1 MVWQLLAL
9 MPWSGCESGKKK
21 KTGGMNQLG
30 ARIIGMILMAFI
42 VVVLVL
48 IVYRF
53 IQAMDGEPKP
63 NRPATPPTTRQQPPP
78 EQPKNTD
85 QNNDARYDF
94 YQELAHRR
102 AEVDAE
108 IERKTEETNV
118 ITDMEG
124 NYFRVQVG
132 AFREKEQADRMRA
145 RMILRDY
152 PVTIVQSGQF
162 YLVQV
167 GPYQEKAYAQTIQKR
182 LQRQGVD
189 TLLKAYVKSQ

>member
-1 MVWQLLAL
+1 M
-9 MPWSGCESGKKK
+9 SRTKKK
-21 KTGGMNQLG
+21 KARGMSQLS

-48 IVYRF
+48 IAYRF
-53 IQAMDGEPKP
+53 MQAMDNNAKRNPTPTPVSTQAEAPPAESPSSDKP
-63 NRPATPPTTRQQPPP
+63 TSN
-78 EQPKNTD
+78 
-85 QNNDARYDF
+85 ARYDF
-94 YQELAHRR
+94 YQELTHRR

-108 IERKTEETNV
+108 IERKSEENAVT
-118 ITDMEG
+118 TDMRG

-152 PVTIVQSGQF
+152 PVTIVQSGSF

-167 GPYQEKAYAQTIQKR
+167 GPYQEKAYAQSVQKR
-182 LQRQGVD
+182 LQREGVD
-189 TLLKAYVKSQ
+189 TLLKSYVNSQ